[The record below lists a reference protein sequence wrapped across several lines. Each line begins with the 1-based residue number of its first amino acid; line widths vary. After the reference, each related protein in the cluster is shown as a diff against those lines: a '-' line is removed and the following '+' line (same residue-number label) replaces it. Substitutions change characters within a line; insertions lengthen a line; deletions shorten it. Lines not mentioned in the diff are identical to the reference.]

1 MNDGF
6 LGVVR
11 LISVAIQNIG
21 FAVTVGALLSRR
33 WLARGESVWQ
43 AGIGQRLVVTIRA
56 ATMVS
61 LLGSVLSFWAHCA
74 LMSDSTLLEA
84 GPAVWSMLMATGF
97 GHAWLIGALFTLG
110 IVAMSFLWSG
120 NDRRFTFMICIALAG
135 AALARSNS
143 GHPVDAGLFA
153 VPVWVDWLH
162 LLAISAWAGLVWVA
176 SYVVI
181 PCLRDAPEHEGRT
194 GAAFVQLL
202 SDVSTYALVVL
213 FASGGYNGL
222 RGVGA
227 PANLWHST
235 YGLILSLKLSLV
247 LVAAALGGHNR
258 FFEMPKLLSAL
269 RGHTA
274 SAPSKPLR
282 RFGAVLHVESLIL
295 LGVLMVAAVLV
306 SSPLPGTT

>member
-21 FAVTVGALLSRR
+21 FAVAVGALLSRR

-43 AGIGQRLVVTIRA
+43 AGIGQRLSVTIRA

-61 LLGSVLSFWAHCA
+61 LLGSILSFWAHCA

-84 GPAVWSMLMATGF
+84 GPAVWSMLVATGF

-110 IVAMSFLWSG
+110 MVAMSFLRPEH
-120 NDRRFTFMICIALAG
+120 DRQFTVMICIALAG

-162 LLAISAWAGLVWVA
+162 LLAISAWAGLVWVT
-176 SYVVI
+176 SYVVM

-194 GAAFVQLL
+194 GAAFVQSL

-235 YGLILSLKLSLV
+235 YGLILLLKLSLV

-269 RGHTA
+269 KGHTA
-274 SAPSKPLR
+274 SASSKPLR